1 MPDEAPQG
9 QFKRKMFDV
18 SDMDIK
24 CADCGKPITELPFKP
39 DPGRKVFCRDCYRNN
54 RNR

>member
-1 MPDEAPQG
+1 MPEESSQSG
-9 QFKRKMFDV
+9 QFQRQMVDV

-39 DPGRKVFCRDCYRNN
+39 DPNRKVYCRDCYRKN
-54 RNR
+54 R